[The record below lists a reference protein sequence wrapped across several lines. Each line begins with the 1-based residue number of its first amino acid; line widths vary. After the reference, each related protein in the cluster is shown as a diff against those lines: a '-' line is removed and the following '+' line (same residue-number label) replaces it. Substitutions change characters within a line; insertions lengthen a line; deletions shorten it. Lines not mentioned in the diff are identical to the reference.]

1 MQTRKAIKTKPLGR
15 LAEITR
21 AASVDID
28 EDDRSVEI
36 SFSSEAPV
44 MRWFGEE
51 ILDHSAG
58 SVRMEWIGGGRAPL
72 LLDHDRDNQIG
83 VVESARLE
91 NGVARAVVRFGRSAK
106 AEEILND
113 VRDGIRSAVSVGYRI
128 HEMLLVKESD
138 DGDVYRATDWEPLE
152 VSIVSIPADREV
164 GVGRGDDEIE
174 TVIKGETI
182 MTDKTKEAA
191 PAAVDQRAADDQGR
205 REDKPRPAAEQVRE
219 TDFSARNREV
229 AEILAVAKR
238 FDLHEKA
245 AEYIAEGKS
254 LEAFN
259 RYALDQIGQRNMN
272 AARQKPAEVD
282 MTPKERGQYSLM
294 RAVEAFVAKD
304 WGKAGLE
311 REMSDE
317 IAKRVGKDPN
327 GFFVPDNIG
336 WPTRSAGQRDLTVGS
351 AAAGGNLVG
360 TDHKA
365 EDFVEA
371 LRERLVLTQMGVR
384 LIDGLVG
391 DVDIPAEDATT
402 NTYHVAE
409 GGSPTEGAPTFRQ
422 IAMSPKTIAAFVNMS
437 RKLRKQSAPS
447 IEALI
452 RDQLMKSVA
461 VGMQRVWINGGGTNE
476 PTGILQTNGIGDVA
490 IGTNGGP
497 ITWGTV
503 VNLEKEVEIDDA
515 ADGTV
520 HYLTNARVKAAM
532 KQTPKQ
538 GSGVEGNFIMPDSVE
553 ATLNGQPIRFT
564 NGVPNDLTK
573 GTSSDVCSALIFGDF
588 SSLMVGMWGG
598 LDLMPDPYTFSA
610 SGGLRLTIFQDY
622 DVAVRHAQSFA
633 ACQDI
638 TTA

>member
-21 AASVDID
+21 AAPVEID
-28 EDDRSVEI
+28 QDDRTVEI
-36 SFSSEAPV
+36 SFSSETPV
-44 MRWFGEE
+44 SRWFGEE
-51 ILDHSAG
+51 VLDHAPD
-58 SVRMEWIGGGRAPL
+58 SVRMDWINSGRAPL
-72 LLDHDRDNQIG
+72 LLDHDRDNQVG

-91 NGVARAVVRFGRSAK
+91 NGAARAVVRFGKSAK
-106 AEEILND
+106 AQEILDD

-174 TVIKGETI
+174 TVIKGESV
-182 MTDKTKEAA
+182 MTDKTNEAA
-191 PAAVDQRAADDQGR
+191 AAAVDQRAADDRAR
-205 REDKPRPAAEQVRE
+205 REDKPRPAADQVRE

-245 AEYIAEGKS
+245 AEFIADGKS

-259 RYALDQIGQRNMN
+259 RYALDQLGQRNMN
-272 AARQKPAEVD
+272 AARQKPAEID
-282 MTPKERGQYSLM
+282 MTRRERESYSLM
-294 RAVEAFVAKD
+294 RAIDAFVNKD
-304 WGKAGLE
+304 WSKAGLE

-336 WPTRSAGQRDLTVGS
+336 WPTRTMQGQRDLTVGS
-351 AAAGGNLVG
+351 ATAGGNLVG
-360 TDHKA
+360 TDHMA
-365 EDFVEA
+365 GDFVEA

-391 DVDIPAEDATT
+391 DVDVPAANATT
-402 NTYHVAE
+402 STYHVAE
-409 GGSPTEGAPTFRQ
+409 GNAPTEGAPTFRQ
-422 IAMSPKTIAAFVNMS
+422 INMSPKTIAAYVDMS

-452 RDQLMKSVA
+452 REDLMKSVA

-490 IGTNGGP
+490 IGTNGGA
-497 ITWGTV
+497 ITWATV
-503 VNLEKEVEIDDA
+503 VDLEKEVEVDDA
-515 ADGTV
+515 ADGV
-520 HYLTNARVKAAM
+520 VYYLTNAKVKASM

-538 GSGVEGNFIMPDSVE
+538 GSGVEGNFIMPDSAE
-553 ATLNGQPIRFT
+553 ATLNGNPVRFT
-564 NGVPNDLTK
+564 NGVPSDLTK
-573 GTSSDVCSALIFGDF
+573 GSLNTASALIFGDF

-598 LDLMPDPYTFSA
+598 LDLMPDPYTLSS

-622 DVAVRHAQSFA
+622 DVAVRHAESFA

-638 TTA
+638 DA